1 MAESSD
7 RDKAELMAE
16 RQPVE
21 NPVVQAEMLSESES
35 DSDNNSLSS
44 SENDD
49 CSHCQNYSPVSFS
62 SSEEDGED
70 EVLFPKHE
78 KVQVVCVMCCR
89 RRMRR
94 RMMRRRMMRMRRRM
108 LMMMINDDDDND
120 DDGDYD

>member
-62 SSEEDGED
+62 SSEEEEEENGED
-70 EVLFPKHE
+70 EVLFQNMK
-78 KVQVVCVMCCR
+78 KFKLYASCVV
-89 RRMRR
+89 
-94 RMMRRRMMRMRRRM
+94 
-108 LMMMINDDDDND
+108 
-120 DDGDYD
+120 GGG